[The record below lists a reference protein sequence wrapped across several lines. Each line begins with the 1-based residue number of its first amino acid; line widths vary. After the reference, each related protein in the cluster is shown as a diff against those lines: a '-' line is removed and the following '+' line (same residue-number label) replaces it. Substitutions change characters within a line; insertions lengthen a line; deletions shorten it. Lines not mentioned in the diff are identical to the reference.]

1 MNLAADILK
10 KNQLSIT
17 ESRKTILDLFLKS
30 SGALAHADIEKETLA
45 AFDRVTVYRTLQSFV
60 EKGIIHTIPTTDY
73 SILYALCKDDCE
85 EGYHHDN
92 HVHFIC
98 SHCNKTI
105 CLEDVTVP
113 VVKLPKGFEPVHAEM
128 VVKGVCDDCK
138 KVSYSFVPPQ
148 NP

>member
-1 MNLAADILK
+1 MNLAVDILK

-85 EGYHHDN
+85 EGHHHDN